1 MYMESNT
8 CKPLCC
14 TFQLVL
20 YKKKIVIYYMRVR
33 NKSLLSILLI
43 IRYRFHKK
51 AISVHI
57 RFYKISDDFI
67 QWYSKLDCYV
77 ITDPD

>member
-1 MYMESNT
+1 
-8 CKPLCC
+8 
-14 TFQLVL
+14 
-20 YKKKIVIYYMRVR
+20 MRVR

-57 RFYKISDDFI
+57 RFYKIILSNDTVNWI
-67 QWYSKLDCYV
+67 VTS
-77 ITDPD
+77 

>member
-1 MYMESNT
+1 
-8 CKPLCC
+8 
-14 TFQLVL
+14 
-20 YKKKIVIYYMRVR
+20 MRVR

-57 RFYKISDDFI
+57 RFYKISDYFI
-67 QWYSKLDCYV
+67 QWYSKLDCYA

>member
-1 MYMESNT
+1 
-8 CKPLCC
+8 
-14 TFQLVL
+14 
-20 YKKKIVIYYMRVR
+20 MRVR

-51 AISVHI
+51 AISVNI
-57 RFYKISDDFI
+57 RFYKISDYFI